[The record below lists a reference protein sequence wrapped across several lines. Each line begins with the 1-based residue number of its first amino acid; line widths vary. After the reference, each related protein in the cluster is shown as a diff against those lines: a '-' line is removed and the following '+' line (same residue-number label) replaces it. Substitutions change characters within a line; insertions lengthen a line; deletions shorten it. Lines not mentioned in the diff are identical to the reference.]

1 MKKLFSFLFAMVSM
15 QFVACSDY
23 GEVYQAATWPAEMQ
37 DAVLA
42 KIKEQ
47 NPQCKLLAY
56 ISQYEY
62 QQKVNRGRVRMEPP
76 PAVAEKQK
84 RTFYALLM
92 APNPVDL
99 TRFINRKLPLT
110 PLSKVNDFA
119 RNMQVLP
126 SDISSWEVE
135 GNMGRGFKKGTE
147 HSYYYVSQY
156 TLENYSLIFVEIHP
170 KGHYKVDP
178 SAPNREDLWQ
188 WVEGEDDS
196 NTP

>member
-1 MKKLFSFLFAMVSM
+1 MKKLLSLLLAMVSIPLG
-15 QFVACSDY
+15 ACTDH
-23 GEVYQAATWPAEMQ
+23 EEAYQAATWPAEVQ

-62 QQKVNRGRVRMEPP
+62 KQKVNSGRVHMEPP

-84 RTFYALLM
+84 RTYYALLI
-92 APNPVDL
+92 APKPVDL
-99 TRFINRKLPLT
+99 ECFIICKLPHT
-110 PLSKVNDFA
+110 PLDKVNDFA
-119 RNMQVLP
+119 RNMKVLN
-126 SDISSWEVE
+126 SGISSWEVDWSR
-135 GNMGRGFKKGTE
+135 GRKKVTN
-147 HSYYYVSQY
+147 HSFYYISQY
-156 TLENYSLIFVEIHP
+156 ALENYSLVFVEIQP
-170 KGHYKVDP
+170 RGHYKVDP